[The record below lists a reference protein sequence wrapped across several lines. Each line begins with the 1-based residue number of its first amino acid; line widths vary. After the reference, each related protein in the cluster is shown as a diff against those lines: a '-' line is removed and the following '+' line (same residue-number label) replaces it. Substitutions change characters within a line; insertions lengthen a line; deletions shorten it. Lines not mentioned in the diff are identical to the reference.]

1 MAELTTLE
9 RRRIEAEVLIPVIR
23 AMQETFGEEA
33 VNAVVARTI
42 RGIARAQGEE
52 AHRETPVATT
62 RNLATWMG
70 SGILGEGSLVAD
82 VVEDT
87 DTRYGFDIRV
97 CQFCEMYGELDAG
110 DLGFILSCNRDFAF
124 MEGLAP
130 GLEFTRTRTRMEGAE
145 TCDFR
150 YRARNGE

>member
-9 RRRIEAEVLIPVIR
+9 RRRIEAGVLIPVIR

-52 AHRETPVATT
+52 AHRETPVTTT
-62 RNLATWMG
+62 RDLATWMG
-70 SGILGEGSLVAD
+70 SGILAEGSLVAE
-82 VVEDT
+82 VVEET
-87 DTRYGFDIRV
+87 GTQFGFDIRE
-97 CQFCEMYGELDAG
+97 CHFCTMYEELGAG

-150 YRARNGE
+150 YRARDGE

>member
-1 MAELTTLE
+1 MAELTMLE
-9 RRRIEAEVLIPVIR
+9 RRRIEAGVLIPLIR
-23 AMQETFGEEA
+23 AMQESFGEEA

-62 RNLATWMG
+62 RDLATWMG
-70 SGILGEGSLVAD
+70 SGILAEGSLVAE
-82 VVEDT
+82 VVEET
-87 DTRYGFDIRV
+87 GTQFGFDIRE
-97 CQFCEMYGELDAG
+97 CHFCTMYEELGAG

-150 YRARNGE
+150 YRARDGE